1 LVGAAE
7 DTDFREWLRPRWIGG
22 LLNLLAVAA
31 AGGAYMLSAEAGIS
45 HGGRRILLLA
55 LGAALTGVVVLCGA
69 LKQIRDARR
78 IRGAAQIAV
87 DAEEALGTALNGA
100 FAPIT
105 SYLGEMADASGRSSR
120 ATIAGKLRQAVVEA
134 AVLLTAPDARS
145 AFYRADSH
153 RTRLTREAYAGRSTL
168 PRDEFV
174 RGTGDGDVVLD
185 LVDRGD
191 LVYIE
196 DTDADPLVIPSTKGD
211 YRTVIA
217 VAVTAGA
224 QRLGMLTVD
233 ATDVGELSQIDVELV
248 RVLANLLGS
257 GLVQAT

>member
-1 LVGAAE
+1 MVGTAD
-7 DTDFREWLRPRWIGG
+7 DTGLREWLRPRWLGG

-31 AGGAYMLSAEAGIS
+31 AGGAYIFSAEAGVA
-45 HGGRRILLLA
+45 HAGRRMLLLA
-55 LGAALTGVVVLCGA
+55 LGAVLTGVVVGCGA

-78 IRGAAQIAV
+78 IRSAAQIAI
-87 DAEEALGTALNGA
+87 DAEEVLGTALNGA

-105 SYLGEMADASGRSSR
+105 SYLGEMADASGRSAR

-134 AVLLTAPDARS
+134 AVLLTVPGARS

-153 RTRLTREAYAGRSTL
+153 HKRLSREAYAGRSTL
-168 PRDEFV
+168 PRTEFLS
-174 RGTGDGDVVLD
+174 GTDDGDVVLD

-191 LVYIE
+191 LVFIE
-196 DTDADPLVIPSTKGD
+196 DTDADPLVTPTAPGD

-217 VAVTAGA
+217 VAVTAGS
-224 QRLGMLTVD
+224 QKLGMLTVD
-233 ATDVGELSQIDVELV
+233 AIDVGDLSQIDVELV